1 MEKKNLTGVGKSQF
15 LNALTDSSR
24 AKISYS
30 GNSHT
35 QDFEVIPINFRG
47 KILKGIDTPG
57 LSDSKDNSKKIKLI
71 KRLLCEYPKIQKLI
85 IVKKYNDIRLDS
97 GIQDALKVFMESFP
111 LRNFWDFVIIVN
123 TWSDPDSRAFKYFKK
138 NVFKVFSDKVNDC
151 QKLKNFMNVNNIN
164 YPKSIKEYFVE
175 SKFYKEIE
183 GMGNILNEIK
193 ISIAEGKKMF
203 KKVEKSVIK
212 YEIINQNDEDILK
225 KSQTMTYI
233 HFNGDKVIKNI
244 LNETEKIPS
253 YNCIF
258 KYSELK
264 EEFEKEDSVKFYD
277 ILSFGISW
285 AARKK
290 RKYNIYKRNIYEI
303 NYRNQYGPWHYKYSE
318 WK

>member
-1 MEKKNLTGVGKSQF
+1 
-15 LNALTDSSR
+15 
-24 AKISYS
+24 
-30 GNSHT
+30 
-35 QDFEVIPINFRG
+35 
-47 KILKGIDTPG
+47 
-57 LSDSKDNSKKIKLI
+57 
-71 KRLLCEYPKIQKLI
+71 
-85 IVKKYNDIRLDS
+85 
-97 GIQDALKVFMESFP
+97 
-111 LRNFWDFVIIVN
+111 
-123 TWSDPDSRAFKYFKK
+123 
-138 NVFKVFSDKVNDC
+138 
-151 QKLKNFMNVNNIN
+151 
-164 YPKSIKEYFVE
+164 
-175 SKFYKEIE
+175 
-183 GMGNILNEIK
+183 
-193 ISIAEGKKMF
+193 MF

-212 YEIINQNDEDILK
+212 YEIINQNDKDILN

-264 EEFEKEDSVKFYD
+264 EEFEEEDSVKFYD

>member
-1 MEKKNLTGVGKSQF
+1 
-15 LNALTDSSR
+15 
-24 AKISYS
+24 
-30 GNSHT
+30 
-35 QDFEVIPINFRG
+35 
-47 KILKGIDTPG
+47 
-57 LSDSKDNSKKIKLI
+57 
-71 KRLLCEYPKIQKLI
+71 
-85 IVKKYNDIRLDS
+85 
-97 GIQDALKVFMESFP
+97 MESFP

-212 YEIINQNDEDILK
+212 YEIINQNDKDILN

-258 KYSELK
+258 KYFELK
-264 EEFEKEDSVKFYD
+264 EEFEEEDSIKF
-277 ILSFGISW
+277 
-285 AARKK
+285 
-290 RKYNIYKRNIYEI
+290 
-303 NYRNQYGPWHYKYSE
+303 
-318 WK
+318 